1 MESDPY
7 PAEEVLKIILNPLK
21 AGDFLGFLVIII
33 LLVAAACF
41 SGAEVA
47 FFSLTPNQINN
58 ISNNKNRKSKI
69 IIDLLKIPDRL
80 LATILI
86 TNNFVNVGVV
96 ILSTYLSYSLFD
108 FGDNKTLWFILQVII
123 VTFLILLFSEIIPKV
138 YSNRFAVKFATF
150 MAFPMIIL
158 VRILKPVSSLLM
170 YSSSAVSKRM
180 GRKKQ
185 NISIDDLS
193 GALALTENEISDNK
207 KILKGIVKF
216 GNIDVKEIMTPRL
229 DVVAVEYNSLYHD
242 LLSLIVTSG
251 YSRIPVYSDDLDHV
265 MGILYIKDLLPFL
278 GEKNDFE
285 WQKLIRQQYFVPET
299 KKINDLLEEFR
310 NMKNHIA
317 VVIDEYGGTFGI
329 ITLEDIL
336 EEVVGEITDEL
347 DVDEVSYIRID
358 QNNYNFEGK
367 TLLKDFSRIVE
378 IPDNYL
384 EEVKGDADTLAG
396 LILEIT
402 GEIPEKNQVV
412 NFKSIEFTIKT
423 VDKRRIKQVK
433 VNINRDLLKDSSN

>member
-1 MESDPY
+1 
-7 PAEEVLKIILNPLK
+7 
-21 AGDFLGFLVIII
+21 
-33 LLVAAACF
+33 
-41 SGAEVA
+41 
-47 FFSLTPNQINN
+47 
-58 ISNNKNRKSKI
+58 
-69 IIDLLKIPDRL
+69 
-80 LATILI
+80 
-86 TNNFVNVGVV
+86 
-96 ILSTYLSYSLFD
+96 
-108 FGDNKTLWFILQVII
+108 
-123 VTFLILLFSEIIPKV
+123 
-138 YSNRFAVKFATF
+138 VKFATF

-285 WQKLIRQQYFVPET
+285 WQKLIRQPYFVPET

-433 VNINRDLLKDSSN
+433 VNINRDLPKDSSN